1 MSDTS
6 NNSLPG
12 ERTEY
17 VLQQIRTQE
26 LSNLD
31 RSEHISRLLDRYRN
45 YMTVLARAEMSP
57 AVQTRVDA
65 SDIVQET
72 MFELHK
78 NFSQFRG
85 STEKELL
92 AWLRRSLIRNILDQ
106 IKRQRAARRDVRREH
121 RMGTTEHSGAVMLD
135 QLCANISSPSQQVSR
150 VEQSVRVANA
160 LASLSPNYR
169 DVIMLRNIHR
179 LEFRKIGEQMGK
191 SHGATR
197 MLWLRALEAFKKALE
212 DE

>member
-6 NNSLPG
+6 NKSLPG
-12 ERTEY
+12 NRAEF

-26 LSNLD
+26 ISKSD

-57 AVQTRVDA
+57 ALQTRLDA

-85 STEKELL
+85 TTEQELL
-92 AWLRRSLIRNILDQ
+92 AWLRRSLIRNLLDQ
-106 IKRQRAARRDVRREH
+106 IKRQRAARRDIRREQ
-121 RMGTTEHSGAVMLD
+121 RLEAAEKSGVAMLD
-135 QLCANISSPSQQVSR
+135 HLCASISSPSQQVSR
-150 VEQSVRVANA
+150 AEQSVRVANA
-160 LASLSPNYR
+160 LASLPSDYR

-179 LEFRKIGEQMGK
+179 LEFRKIGEQMER

-197 MLWLRALEAFKKALE
+197 MLWLRALEAFKKAIE
-212 DE
+212 HE